1 MKFNAQNIKIRHL
14 LILIISLALVVLAA
28 STTILNGVLFSSAAE
43 QSIEEDLLPNQ
54 LAKLEAQI
62 RYQLSTPIELS
73 KGMSQN
79 KFLLDWAVAG
89 EPSEQQ
95 ANVISYLSHIKDQNQ
110 ASVVYWVSNISGNY
124 LTNNGLLKSMSR
136 SDDKD
141 SWFYRFLSSNK
152 PYEISFD
159 FADNSA
165 ELTAYVNYRV
175 NYNGKDIGVVGLG
188 YSVNALSRNILN
200 NKVGETGYVFI
211 TNNDGDII
219 IHPALN
225 QLESKKLHQT
235 SGFSTIADSLLK
247 VDPSYSFNKIN
258 LKGED
263 VYVASVGI
271 PELNWKILG
280 VLPSKE
286 PMANIRDTLFKS
298 SGLNL
303 VIVIFFIL
311 VMVSV
316 ASKITKPI
324 VEIGER
330 LVSMAKAGGD
340 LTHKLNENRGD
351 ELGTLAQGF
360 NAIIAKVRT
369 IMVDIKTLEEQMT
382 HSFNDMRNMSNEIN
396 QCVTA
401 QQNESDSVAAATTQM
416 NHSIQS
422 VSDLANESA
431 SNTELTQQKII
442 SVNQR
447 VLECNELMQS
457 LHLSNESTQDKISQ
471 LAAQTLTISSV
482 VDVISS
488 ISEQTNLLA
497 LNAAIE
503 AARAGEQGR
512 GFAVVADEV
521 RTLAART
528 QKSTQ
533 EIKSVIDNLQAQ
545 SKETVASMHKN
556 TELASAGL
564 EKTRVASDSLKQVVL
579 DIGNITNQNTQV
591 AVATNEQ
598 SHVIGELNANI
609 TRIADMARMIADFSS
624 QTQVSVQQLD
634 QQKRNLTILVGQFKT
649 E

>member
-369 IMVDIKTLEEQMT
+369 IMVDIKTLEDQMT

>member
-43 QSIEEDLLPNQ
+43 KSIEQELLPNQ
-54 LAKLEAQI
+54 LAKVEAQI
-62 RYQLSTPIELS
+62 KLQLSTPIELS

-79 KFLLDWAVAG
+79 KYLLDWALAG
-89 EPSEQQ
+89 EPSDGDTKL
-95 ANVISYLSHIKDQNQ
+95 VDYLAYMQKENQ
-110 ASVVYWVSNISGNY
+110 ASVVYWVSNISGHY
-124 LTNNGLLKSMSR
+124 FTQTGLMKTMSQNEEL
-136 SDDKD
+136 D
-141 SWFYRFLSSNK
+141 SWFYQFLKGNK
-152 PYEISFD
+152 PYEISFG
-159 FADNSA
+159 FATSS
-165 ELTAYVNYRV
+165 EMTAYVNYRV
-175 NYNGKDIGVVGLG
+175 KYNGRDLGVVGLG
-188 YSVNALSRNILN
+188 YSVNELSKSILN

-211 TNNDGDII
+211 ANDAGDII
-219 IHPALN
+219 IHPTLN
-225 QLESKKLHQT
+225 QLESKQLRQN
-235 SGFSTIADSLLK
+235 SGFSTIAESLLK
-247 VDPSYSFNKIN
+247 ADASYTFNEIE
-258 LKGED
+258 LKGEN

-286 PMANIRDTLFKS
+286 PMASIRDTLFKS

-330 LVSMAKAGGD
+330 LVNMAKAGGD

-360 NAIIAKVRT
+360 NAIIAKVRA
-369 IMVDIKTLEEQMT
+369 IMMDIKVLEDQMT

-634 QQKRNLTILVGQFKT
+634 QQKRNLTTLVSQFKT